1 MYNYL
6 KDKYL
11 TEVYKKLKKNNMYE
25 DFIKDVVLETEE
37 YKKLIKKLQK
47 EAEAKKSNKNSEK

>member
-25 DFIKDVVLETEE
+25 AFIKDVVLETEE
-37 YKKLIKKLQK
+37 YKKLIEKLKK
-47 EAEAKKSNKNSEK
+47 EAEAKKNTIKSEK